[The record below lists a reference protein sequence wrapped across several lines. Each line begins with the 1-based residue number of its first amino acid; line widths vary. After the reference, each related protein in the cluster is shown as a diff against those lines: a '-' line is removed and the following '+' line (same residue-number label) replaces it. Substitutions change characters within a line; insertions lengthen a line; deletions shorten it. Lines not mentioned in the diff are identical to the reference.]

1 RVDGPPRRFAQS
13 CLGDVSSASDR
24 VSGEEREVIF
34 EITRI
39 GDAQRVAAVDIA
51 TGIEVVVQA
60 PANAALADV
69 RALAL
74 RKLKRALGSDD
85 DGAGDSGP
93 GSDGRPGKL
102 I

>member
-1 RVDGPPRRFAQS
+1 M
-13 CLGDVSSASDR
+13 
-24 VSGEEREVIF
+24 SGEDREVIF

-39 GDAQRVAAVDIA
+39 GDAQRVAAIDVA

-74 RKLKRALGSDD
+74 RKLDKALSGDEG
-85 DGAGDSGP
+85 DGP
-93 GSDGRPGKL
+93 PPQRPGKL
-102 I
+102 V

>member
-1 RVDGPPRRFAQS
+1 
-13 CLGDVSSASDR
+13 

-39 GDAQRVAAVDIA
+39 GDIQRVAAIDVA
-51 TGIEVVVQA
+51 SGVEVVVQA
-60 PANAALADV
+60 PANAALVDV

-74 RKLKRALGSDD
+74 RKLERALGGD
-85 DGAGDSGP
+85 DGGGG

>member
-1 RVDGPPRRFAQS
+1 M
-13 CLGDVSSASDR
+13 
-24 VSGEEREVIF
+24 SGEERDVIF

-39 GDAQRVAAVDIA
+39 GDAQRVAAVDVA

-74 RKLKRALGSDD
+74 RKLKRVLGGDGD
-85 DGAGDSGP
+85 DGSQGG
-93 GSDGRPGKL
+93 GEDGRPGKL